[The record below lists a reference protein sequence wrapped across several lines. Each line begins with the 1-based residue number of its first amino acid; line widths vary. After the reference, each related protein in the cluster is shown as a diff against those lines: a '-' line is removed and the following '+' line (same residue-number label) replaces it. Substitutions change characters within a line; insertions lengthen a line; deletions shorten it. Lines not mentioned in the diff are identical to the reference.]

1 MKTKSLN
8 WFITAIVAALAFSA
22 LLLISPSNVSAT
34 SSNSVAA
41 SVSVPGTLYTDISPN
56 SITWTN
62 YPTYVN
68 DTNTLITVND
78 ENGNIPGNIFIWGT
92 ATLSNTLNG
101 NSIAIGNVKW
111 NPTSSNTAYIGNAV
125 TISPVNT
132 LIVVAAPT
140 INSPTT
146 NSPIYLG
153 VNVPAGTPNA
163 LYTGSIYFD
172 IENVSGSNSIY
183 SSQPSSNTLSVTVN
197 VLPTCYISLSANSI
211 NFGTVSSGKNTT
223 TTWNGILD
231 SDPGGNLQATINV
244 AGSNWIYTSNN
255 AITFYVANTV
265 YSGTNTI
272 SYSQAF
278 PSNSLSLYP
287 AFESTNIIVPA
298 PTQSTSTT
306 SNEIYFGLGVPGGT
320 EVGAY
325 TQNIIIANEC

>member
-1 MKTKSLN
+1 MATFMASKNFNLLVTI
-8 WFITAIVAALAFSA
+8 FVAALTFSA
-22 LLLISPSNVSAT
+22 LLLLSSSNVGAT
-34 SSNSVAA
+34 TSNTVTA
-41 SVSVPGTLYTDISPN
+41 SVNVPGTLYTDISPT

-62 YPTYVN
+62 YPKLAN

-78 ENGNIPGNIFIWGT
+78 QNGNIPGNIFIWGT

-101 NSIAIGNVKW
+101 NSIAIGNVLW
-111 NPTSSNTAYIGNAV
+111 NPTALTSYSGNAV
-125 TISPVNT
+125 TTSQVNT

-140 INSPTT
+140 ISTPTT

-153 VNVPAGTPNA
+153 VSIPAGTPNG

-172 IENVSGSNSIY
+172 IENGSIY

-197 VLPTCYISLSANSI
+197 VLSTCYISLNATSI
-211 NFGTVSSGKNTT
+211 NFGTVLSGANTG

-231 SDPGGNLQATINV
+231 SDPGGNAEATIEV
-244 AGSNWIYTSNN
+244 AGSNWIYSTNS

-272 SYSQAF
+272 SYSQAY

-287 AFESTNIIVPA
+287 TFESTSLTVAA
-298 PTQSTSTT
+298 PTQATPTTSTK
-306 SNEIYFGLGVPGGT
+306 IYFGLGVPGGAKA
-320 EVGAY
+320 GAY